1 MDRKLVASWAA
12 ALAAL
17 ATGVWLFVMFL
28 SAPNAASDW
37 LTLVKLGFAVG
48 LAFAVAAI
56 VRFALSPL
64 TSPDA
69 KPTSPADADAAIRSR
84 IAPIVLA
91 IGSAAIIV
99 LALALIL
106 EFSSLSMQNKTL
118 QDKIDVVLSG
128 VFNSV
133 LPVFATWVGTVIAFY
148 FTNESYRA
156 AAQSTRES
164 FSAGQERLKAT
175 PVKAAM
181 LPLARM
187 VAYKLPQGGS
197 LETIPLKDVDAK
209 YAAQGANNDRV
220 SRLAFLDADGKF
232 VAVMHRSIWMELLAG
247 NLRTNPQLLQENG
260 AVGLL
265 IAANV
270 AAATPPRTYADFIKN
285 TVAFVGVDQS
295 LADAKTAMEAVKGA
309 QDVMVTQSGAA
320 NAAVIGWIMNTDIAR
335 MSKA

>member
-17 ATGVWLFVMFL
+17 ATGVWLFQMFL
-28 SAPNAASDW
+28 STPNAASDW

-64 TSPDA
+64 TAPDA
-69 KPTSPADADAAIRSR
+69 KPAAAADADAAIRSR
-84 IAPIVLA
+84 MAPIVLA

-118 QDKIDVVLSG
+118 QDKIDVVLNG

-164 FSAGQERLKAT
+164 FSAGLERLKAT

-181 LPLARM
+181 LPRSRM
-187 VAYKLPQGGS
+187 VVFKLAAGGS
-197 LETIPLKDVDAK
+197 LDALLVGDIDAK
-209 YAAQGANNDRV
+209 FETPGANGDRV
-220 SRLAFLDADGKF
+220 SRLAFLDADDKF
-232 VAVMHRSIWMELLAG
+232 VAVIHRSIWMELLAD
-247 NLRTNPQLLQENG
+247 NLRTNPQLLQQNG
-260 AVGLL
+260 AVGPL

-270 AAATPPRTYADFIKN
+270 PAATSPRTYADLIKGA
-285 TVAFVGVDQS
+285 VAFVGVDQS

-320 NAAVIGWIMNTDIAR
+320 NAPVIGWIMNIDIAR
-335 MSKA
+335 MSQA